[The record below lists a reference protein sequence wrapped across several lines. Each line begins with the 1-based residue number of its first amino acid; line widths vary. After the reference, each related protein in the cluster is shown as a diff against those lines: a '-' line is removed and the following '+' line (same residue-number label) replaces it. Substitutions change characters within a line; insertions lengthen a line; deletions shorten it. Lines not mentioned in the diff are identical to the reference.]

1 MGKTNELAKSEVYQ
15 WSRAWVSNGGWSSL
29 GHTILLEDLLGIK
42 KCRQKHAAALTPFP
56 RQLVRSLH
64 GNCHW
69 PTAILSIKQS
79 PVPPVFTQIFR
90 FSVVFELEHLFPRT
104 LLVIIIIITE
114 KSLEQTY
121 KAVRSWLRDL
131 SSQPPCIAG
140 GHTSCY
146 TSKRDDE
153 FRDST

>member
-1 MGKTNELAKSEVYQ
+1 VGKTNALAKSEVYQ
-15 WSRAWVSNGGWSSL
+15 WSRAWVTNGGWSSL
-29 GHTILLEDLLGIK
+29 GYTILLEDLLGIK

-56 RQLVRSLH
+56 WQLVRSLH

-69 PTAILSIKQS
+69 PTTILSFKQS
-79 PVPPVFTQIFR
+79 SAPPVFTQIFR
-90 FSVVFELEHLFPRT
+90 FSVVFELENLFPRT
-104 LLVIIIIITE
+104 LLIIIIIIAE
-114 KSLEQTY
+114 KSVEQTY
-121 KAVRSWLRDL
+121 KAIRSWLRDL
-131 SSQPPCIAG
+131 SSQPLFAG